1 MPHTQINATFHS
13 YWSSVLSFR
22 LFTVILFIRG
32 YHVYK
37 STPRLGQ
44 ILTTSPEDYNPK
56 DNFSVAMKLLEKIV
70 ARPHAKRS
78 RGMES
83 RSFKYLT

>member
-1 MPHTQINATFHS
+1 MQLFPVTGLQFS
-13 YWSSVLSFR
+13 VSDSSLSSSSSED
-22 LFTVILFIRG
+22 II
-32 YHVYK
+32 VYK

-44 ILTTSPEDYNPK
+44 ILTTSPEDYNPE
-56 DNFSVAMKLLEKIV
+56 DNFSVAMKLLEKVV

-83 RSFKYLT
+83 RSFKYLR